1 MRNIRLL
8 IEYEGTNYSGWQ
20 EQERLPTVQ
29 GALRAAIKKLTL
41 EEDLKLFGASRTDA
55 GVHALGQVANFH
67 TASGIS
73 CLNFLHGLNFMLPGD
88 ITVKEA
94 ADAPLEFDSRKD
106 SKGKT
111 YIYKIL
117 NRPYPS
123 ALLHRYSWHVRR
135 PLDAALMA
143 EASRHF
149 IGEKNFASFMA
160 AGSDAC
166 HSIREV
172 TAIAIAE
179 KGEGLI
185 EIEFKGAAFLRHMV
199 RIMTGTLVAVGKGKI
214 KPSDMPKIIKARDRT
229 AAFTTAPPE
238 GLTLVRVEY

>member
-8 IEYEGTNYSGWQ
+8 IEYEGTQYCGWQ

-29 GALRAAIKKLTL
+29 GSIRAAIKKLTR
-41 EEDLKLFGASRTDA
+41 EDVKLLGASRTDA
-55 GVHALGQVANFH
+55 RVHALGQVANFH
-67 TASGIS
+67 TASNIS

-88 ITVKEA
+88 ITVKDA
-94 ADAPLEFDSRKD
+94 AEAPLEFDSRKD

-123 ALLHRYSWHVRR
+123 ALLSRYSWHVRR
-135 PLDAALMA
+135 PLDVALMR
-143 EASRHF
+143 EASAHF

-160 AGSDAC
+160 AGSDAL

-172 TAIAIAE
+172 TAITIAE

-185 EIEFKGAAFLRHMV
+185 EIEFKGTAFLRHMV
-199 RIMTGTLVAVGKGKI
+199 RIMTGTLAAVGKGKL
-214 KPSDMPKIIKARDRT
+214 KPPDIPAIIEARARA

-238 GLTLVRVEY
+238 GLFLVKVEY

>member
-8 IEYEGTNYSGWQ
+8 IEYEGTNYCGWQ
-20 EQERLPTVQ
+20 EQERVPTVQ
-29 GALRAAIKKLTL
+29 GTLRVAIKKLTQ
-41 EEDLKLFGASRTDA
+41 EDVQLFGASRTDA

-67 TASGIS
+67 TASNVP
-73 CLNFLHGLNFMLPGD
+73 CQRFLHGLNFMLPGD
-88 ITVKEA
+88 ITVKDA
-94 ADAPLEFDSRKD
+94 ADAPIEFDSRKD
-106 SKGKT
+106 SIGKT
-111 YIYKIL
+111 YLYKLL

-135 PLDAALMA
+135 PLDVVLIR
-143 EASRHF
+143 EASAHF

-160 AGSDAC
+160 AGSDAL

-172 TAIAIAE
+172 TGITIAE
-179 KGEGLI
+179 KGDGLI

-199 RIMTGTLVAVGKGKI
+199 RIMTGTLVAAGKGKI
-214 KPSDMPKIIKARDRT
+214 KPSDIPAIIEARDRT

-238 GLTLVRVEY
+238 GLFLASVEY